1 MFGFVL
7 AAFNVKVK
15 EVLVGMVLIV
25 PNRVPVSSYNKLPIA
40 NSVVN
45 KVPVPVT
52 VVEAVELV
60 IVPVLTILAEFA
72 IPVICPS

>member
-1 MFGFVL
+1 MFVFVL
-7 AAFNVKVK
+7 AAFTVKVK

-60 IVPVLTILAEFA
+60 IVPVLTILDEFA